1 MALSVFPTLDGLE
14 WNTTKRPE
22 FKTGL
27 FESLSGHE
35 SRVKFR
41 QYPKYT
47 FKLSFE
53 FLIEDRD
60 EAQLSELMGFMLQ
73 QGGMYQAFLY
83 SDPNDNAVTDQLIGT
98 GNGTLTT
105 FQLLRSY
112 GGFTEPVNN
121 VNDTVAAPG
130 IYIDGALKTLGAHYS
145 LSSTGLVTFGTAPG
159 TGAVITWTGSYYYR
173 VRFTEEGY
181 EFTQLMRDLHECQ
194 DVEFIGSVRNVV

>member
-1 MALSVFPTLDGLE
+1 MALSVFPTLDGIE

-53 FLIEDRD
+53 FLIENRD

-73 QGGMYQAFLY
+73 QCGMYQAFLY
-83 SDPNDNAVTDQLIGT
+83 TDPNDNAVTDQVIGT
-98 GNGTLTT
+98 GNNTLTS

-112 GGFTEPVNN
+112 SGFTEPVNN
-121 VNDTVAAPG
+121 VNDTVAAPS
-130 IYIDGALKTLGAHYS
+130 IYSGGDLKNLGTHYT
-145 LSSTGLVTFGTAPG
+145 LSSTGLVTFVTAPPS
-159 TGAVITWTGSYYYR
+159 GAVITWTGSYYYR
-173 VRFTEEGY
+173 VRFTAEGY
-181 EFTQLMRDLHECQ
+181 DFTHLMKDLHNCA